1 MKKTVKLTALS
12 LALAFTSSLE
22 MAEENIAFVSADY
35 LFQNHPDRKVVA
47 EKLEAEFKP
56 TADKLAENKKQID
69 AKIADVQK
77 KVEEKVASLQ
87 KDAPKLRS
95 ADIKKREDEINKFA
109 NDEQDAINKLITEH
123 DQKAKAFQESYAK
136 RENEETTKMIASI
149 QTATNNV
156 AKQKNYTLV
165 LDDRSVVFAVDGKNI
180 TEDVLKAIPTQAK

>member
-1 MKKTVKLTALS
+1 MKKVVKLTALS
-12 LALAFTSSLE
+12 LALVFTSSLA
-22 MAEENIAFVSADY
+22 MAEENIAFVSAEY
-35 LFQNHPDRKVVA
+35 LFQNHPDRKA
-47 EKLEAEFKP
+47 IADKLESEFKP

-77 KVEEKVASLQ
+77 KVDAKVAALQ

-109 NDEQDAINKLITEH
+109 NDEQTAINKLIAEH
-123 DQKAKAFQESYAK
+123 DKKAKEFQDSYAK
-136 RENEETTKMIASI
+136 RENEETSKMVASI

-165 LDDRSVVFAVDGKNI
+165 LDDRSVVYAADSKNI
-180 TEDVLKAIPTQAK
+180 TEEVLKAIPAQAK

>member
-1 MKKTVKLTALS
+1 MKKVVKLTALS
-12 LALAFTSSLE
+12 LALAFTSSLAT
-22 MAEENIAFVSADY
+22 AEENIAFVSAEY
-35 LFQNHPDRKVVA
+35 LFQNHPDRKA
-47 EKLEAEFKP
+47 IADKLESEFKP

-77 KVEEKVASLQ
+77 KVDAKVAALQ

-109 NDEQDAINKLITEH
+109 NDEQTVINKLIAEH
-123 DQKAKAFQESYAK
+123 DKKAKEFQDSYAK
-136 RENEETTKMIASI
+136 RENEETSKMVASI

-165 LDDRSVVFAVDGKNI
+165 LDDRSVVYAADGKNI
-180 TEDVLKAIPTQAK
+180 TEEVLKAIPAQAK